1 MNKDYIT
8 YLNQSLEV
16 IKSDFI
22 LNSFITYKETGNL
35 NLKQNRLEKVIFER
49 LSSIIRG
56 KNTSLQ
62 FKALILD
69 VAKNSQDLL
78 AVIIELV
85 TTVLGNYRKYDNYSR
100 ANLEIYYNFCR

>member
-1 MNKDYIT
+1 M
-8 YLNQSLEV
+8 
-16 IKSDFI
+16 
-22 LNSFITYKETGNL
+22 LNSFVTYKESGHI
-35 NLKQNRLEKVIFER
+35 NLKENKLEKIIFER

-78 AVIIELV
+78 AVIIDLIV
-85 TTVLGNYRKYDNYSR
+85 TVLGNYRKYDNYSR
-100 ANLEIYYNFCR
+100 VNVEIYYNFCR